1 MSSQY
6 HSHSPH
12 SSSSSSGNNSDNER
26 GPLADSNG
34 GVGRSREE
42 RIALFLRAHT
52 LTPLPAVLS
61 APGAA
66 PQPDVPTF
74 KRLSELF
81 LFEPDVAAAAL
92 GGAHVVDAAM
102 RHYGLQ
108 CWPAERLLPLME
120 LYNALLVAGVA
131 ELAQGQALAH
141 RIAAFYSADTAPAA
155 CAAAAAAHAAAPAP
169 ARPQLA
175 FLAPVQA
182 PLPPA
187 LPPHLAAFAAIL
199 TPTTA
204 ASMQS
209 PPMSPIASPSTGDYY
224 YWGAQAARESPP
236 ASV

>member
-12 SSSSSSGNNSDNER
+12 SSGSGNNSDNER

-34 GVGRSREE
+34 GQRSREE

-66 PQPDVPTF
+66 VPVDVPTF

-155 CAAAAAAHAAAPAP
+155 CMAAAHAAAPAP
-169 ARPQLA
+169 ARPQPA
-175 FLAPVQA
+175 FLAPPQA

-199 TPTTA
+199 MPTTA
-204 ASMQS
+204 ASMQSS
-209 PPMSPIASPSTGDYY
+209 PPMSPIASPSTAVDY